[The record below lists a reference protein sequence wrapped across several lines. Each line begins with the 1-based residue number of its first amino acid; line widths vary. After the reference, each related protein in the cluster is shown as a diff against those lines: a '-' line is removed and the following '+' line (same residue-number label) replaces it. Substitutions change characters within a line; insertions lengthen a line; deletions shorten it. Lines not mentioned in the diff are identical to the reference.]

1 MLDFAHTASSPYSQ
15 EDLTMRI
22 YATALLAT
30 LTLALP
36 ANAGTLAG
44 VTLPDKA
51 DAGGQTLVLNGL
63 GLRTKFFI
71 KVYVGGLYLPQK
83 EKNAAAILSGDT
95 PRRMVMHFLYS
106 VKKDQMCDAWDEGLK
121 QNTPKAPADVKKEFQ
136 TLCSWME
143 AIPSGNELVLTYVP
157 GTGTTVEV
165 NGKSK
170 GTLPGKATADAIFNT
185 WIGPDPGP
193 GQDFKKAVLGG

>member
-1 MLDFAHTASSPYSQ
+1 
-15 EDLTMRI
+15 MRI
-22 YATALLAT
+22 RATALLA
-30 LTLALP
+30 LTLAAP
-36 ANAGTLAG
+36 VGAGTLAD
-44 VTLPDKA
+44 VTLPDKV
-51 DAGGQTLVLNGL
+51 DVGGQTLVLNGL
-63 GLRTKFFI
+63 GLRSKFFI

-83 EKNAAAILSGDT
+83 EKSPAAILSGDT

-106 VKKDQMCDAWDEGLK
+106 VKKDQMCDAWNEGLE

-143 AIPSGNELVLTYVP
+143 AIPSGHELVLTYVP

-170 GTLPGKATADAIFNT
+170 GTLPGKPTADAILNT

-193 GQDFKKAVLGG
+193 GKDFKKAVLGG